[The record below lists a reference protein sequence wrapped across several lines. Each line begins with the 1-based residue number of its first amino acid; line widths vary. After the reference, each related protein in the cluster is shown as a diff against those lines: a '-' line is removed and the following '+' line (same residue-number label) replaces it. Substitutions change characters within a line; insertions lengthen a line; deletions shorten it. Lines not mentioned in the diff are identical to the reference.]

1 MKQFHQFSF
10 CVCLWACAVLKS
22 PEIYCGVKKNGKMM
36 NQETLQRMTGEIDF
50 WIVEISIDVLAFL
63 TLNGLVVDYETVFD
77 FASSAYNHL
86 DSIGVRLDN
95 SLSLFHDDHR
105 DVSFLYYHDNLGIL
119 WDSYDLY
126 CEIESRI

>member
-1 MKQFHQFSF
+1 
-10 CVCLWACAVLKS
+10 
-22 PEIYCGVKKNGKMM
+22 M